1 MGKRLADGL
10 RALMPEKPLIAGVRG
25 MAGMIG
31 LVVREDAPGAC
42 ARLREAGLLT
52 VPAGGNA
59 LRFLLPYTVTADEID
74 EALRIVR
81 CAL

>member
-1 MGKRLADGL
+1 
-10 RALMPEKPLIAGVRG
+10 
-25 MAGMIG
+25 
-31 LVVREDAPGAC
+31 
-42 ARLREAGLLT
+42 